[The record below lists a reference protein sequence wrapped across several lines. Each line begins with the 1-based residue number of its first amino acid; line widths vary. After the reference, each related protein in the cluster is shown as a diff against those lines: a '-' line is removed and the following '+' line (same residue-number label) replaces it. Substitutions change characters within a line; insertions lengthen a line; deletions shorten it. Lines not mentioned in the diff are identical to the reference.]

1 MITYEVITVLC
12 YRRTCDIDPINYISI
27 KCELYVARVTHVV
40 IVLNAQDN
48 NNNNKIYTAGS

>member
-48 NNNNKIYTAGS
+48 NNKIYTAAS